1 MTTVSF
7 KGYELS
13 GYTDTRIHSDKVDAR
28 VRYKVTDYP
37 RIRITVTGQISSEF
51 KIFNLG

>member
-1 MTTVSF
+1 MATQIH
-7 KGYELS
+7 GYAVTKSML
-13 GYTDTRIHSDKVDAR
+13 GYV
-28 VRYKVTDYP
+28 VTDYP